1 MSRTPFCIRP
11 TMIPVEPAFERI
23 EQGSVSCPVGSSDPV
38 PAVEPVILFRWL
50 RFPRLRRQKGLATGI
65 LGLW

>member
-1 MSRTPFCIRP
+1 MSQLPFCVRP

-23 EQGSVSCPVGSSDPV
+23 VQGSSSCPESSTERIST
-38 PAVEPVILFRWL
+38 VEPVVLFPWL

-65 LGLW
+65 IGLW

>member
-1 MSRTPFCIRP
+1 MSPVPFCVRP

-23 EQGSVSCPVGSSDPV
+23 EQGSARCPVGSSEPA
-38 PAVEPVILFRWL
+38 PAVESVVLFRWP

-65 LGLW
+65 IGLW